1 MADASSATPRSV
13 DARDALPD
21 GVLAVRRGPGANC
34 SSIGSVV
41 DVLFGAAVVGGAL
54 YALIA
59 ASLREHESPACAPT
73 PVRPAA
79 TVGPSSDEEDR

>member
-1 MADASSATPRSV
+1 MPNAPPDHALDSCARADGRP
-13 DARDALPD
+13 ALPA
-21 GVLAVRRGPGANC
+21 GVLAVRSGPGANC

-59 ASLREHESPACAPT
+59 ATLAEREESERGRPPA
-73 PVRPAA
+73 
-79 TVGPSSDEEDR
+79 SSARRDEES